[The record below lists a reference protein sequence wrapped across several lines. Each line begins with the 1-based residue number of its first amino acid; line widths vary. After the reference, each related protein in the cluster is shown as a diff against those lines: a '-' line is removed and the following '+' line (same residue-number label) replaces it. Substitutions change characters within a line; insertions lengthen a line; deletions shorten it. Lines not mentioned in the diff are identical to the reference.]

1 MQITWNH
8 VSCRLGP
15 FYMTRPI
22 WSDWKKVKAFL
33 SLFFVIG
40 PVLDV
45 EEASPENEEYM
56 PDTDGAETEQKTQE
70 EAADNKEDG
79 EAEENSTEEKVEE
92 TQGGEERTEEQ
103 PKNKE
108 NTKGETGLYFV
119 LPC

>member
-1 MQITWNH
+1 M
-8 VSCRLGP
+8 
-15 FYMTRPI
+15 
-22 WSDWKKVKAFL
+22 KAFL

-45 EEASPENEEYM
+45 EEASPENEEYI

-79 EAEENSTEEKVEE
+79 EAEENSTEEKVEG

-103 PKNKE
+103 HKNKE

-119 LPC
+119 LPCYLFEVNNE

>member
-1 MQITWNH
+1 M
-8 VSCRLGP
+8 SFGP
-15 FYMTRPI
+15 FLHDAAHLE
-22 WSDWKKVKAFL
+22 WLKESESL
-33 SLFFVIG
+33 SYFVFVIG